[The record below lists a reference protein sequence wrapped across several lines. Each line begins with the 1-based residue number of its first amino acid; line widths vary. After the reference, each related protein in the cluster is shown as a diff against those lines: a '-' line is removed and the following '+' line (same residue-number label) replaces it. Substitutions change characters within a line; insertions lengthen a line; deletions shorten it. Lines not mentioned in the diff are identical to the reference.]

1 MGKKVKKKNNRAPL
15 KEKRVSSSSPRK
27 VPQRS
32 SPTVEIAVE
41 DVSVVKE
48 RSQCQHLDKCFN
60 FKELSSKLASS
71 EPISCED
78 CQDSS
83 ADRRGSKG
91 KAKHGKKKGGTSV
104 DVKPDA
110 KAIWIC
116 LQCGHYACGGI
127 GLPTNS
133 QIHAVRHVRQTRH
146 PVVIQFENPQL
157 RWCFSCN
164 KLLPVEKT
172 DENGEQSDG
181 LSNVVKLIRDR
192 SIKASPVDI
201 ENTWHASS
209 EVTAATKSECSML
222 SDLEG
227 RNHYVVKGLINLG
240 NTCFFNSILQNLLA
254 IDMLRDHFMKLEECV
269 GPLTIALKKIFIE
282 ARMEG
287 RMKGSINPR
296 SVFGCISSKAPQF
309 KGYEQHD
316 SHELLHALL
325 DGLSTEELT
334 SRKMTKSKEERMSGN
349 PTPSFVDEMFGGEI
363 SSAVCCKECGHTSTV
378 YEPFLNLSLPV
389 PMKKP
394 LAKKVQPVSRAKKTK
409 VPPKS
414 SGKTIRKTGKP
425 SDVVPVQIAS
435 LPSSSN
441 ELSLASEASAASST
455 TTITEKT
462 LSSQNVSDVKEP
474 EKEVLI
480 ENGGECAS
488 DNLTWMDFLGP
499 ELTVENCDISTTQES
514 ENNVEVFISDDS
526 QSISGSGMQVST
538 LHNEP
543 NQGPDFSVN
552 SWDESPLQVQA
563 SEVLL
568 LPYKEESSTAEVA
581 KADDQAS
588 SSILG
593 CAQDDFEGFGLGDMF
608 DEPEIP
614 IGPIARPSAANEVA
628 ESSFVSESEPEE
640 VDNTNAPVS
649 VESCLTYFTK
659 PELLSNENGYNCE
672 KCSKRLQQQRLE
684 MKKQSKVA
692 RKAVANG
699 YQTDVGGDISSF
711 NVDSSVEVKN
721 QRNMNLINGSL
732 SHSSGESSNLKENA
746 DCSSRDRTKP
756 VDCQKGKMDSLV
768 LNEDEAKVDKDMNPG
783 LAYASG
789 CNNTSN
795 QENSDDKSGSYLS
808 NDDPKGRGLAK
819 TNIESLS
826 SQISAENQPEKS
838 EDCEMNS
845 DSTIVNVKRDA
856 TKRFLIHKAPPILTV
871 HIKRFSPDARGRYSK
886 LNGHVKFKETIDL
899 KPYMDTRCAD
909 RDKCKYRLVGVV
921 EHSGSMRGGH
931 YVAYV
936 RGGNRK
942 RRNGEAE
949 EDASVWYYASDACV
963 NEVSLDRVLGCEA
976 YILFYEITGQIF
988 G

>member
-1 MGKKVKKKNNRAPL
+1 MGKKVKKKTNRAPS

-32 SPTVEIAVE
+32 NETVETADE
-41 DVSVVKE
+41 EVSVVKE
-48 RSQCQHLDKCFN
+48 KSQCRHLDKCFN
-60 FKELSSKLASS
+60 LNELTSKLGSS
-71 EPISCED
+71 EPISCEG
-78 CQDSS
+78 CQESS
-83 ADRRGSKG
+83 ADRRGGRG
-91 KAKHGKKKGGTSV
+91 KARHGKKKGGTSV
-104 DVKPDA
+104 DVKTDS

-116 LQCGHYACGGI
+116 LQCGHYSCGGI

-133 QIHAVRHVRQTRH
+133 QSHAVRHVRQTRH

-164 KLLPVEKT
+164 TLLPVEKT
-172 DENGEQSDG
+172 EENGEQKDG
-181 LSNVVKLIRDR
+181 LFNVVKLIRDR
-192 SIKASPVDI
+192 SMESSPVDV

-209 EVTAATKSECSML
+209 AVTAATKSESSVL
-222 SDLEG
+222 SDLDR

-254 IDMLRDHFMKLEECV
+254 IDMLSDHFMKLEECV

-282 ARMEG
+282 ARTEI

-316 SHELLHALL
+316 SHELLRVLL
-325 DGLSTEELT
+325 DALSSEELT
-334 SRKMTKSKEERMSGN
+334 SRKMMNCKEEKISGDLT
-349 PTPSFVDEMFGGEI
+349 PTFVDEMFGGQI

-378 YEPFLNLSLPV
+378 YEPFLDLSLPV

-409 VPPKS
+409 APPKRN
-414 SGKTIRKTGKP
+414 GKTIPKTDKA
-425 SDVVPVQIAS
+425 SDVIPVQIAS
-435 LPSSSN
+435 VPSSSN
-441 ELSLASEASAASST
+441 ESSLPSEASASST
-455 TTITEKT
+455 TTIMEKT
-462 LSSQNVSDVKEP
+462 LTSQNVSDVKKS

-488 DNLTWMDFLGP
+488 DDLTWMDFLGP
-499 ELTVENCDISTTQES
+499 ELNAENCDISTTQDS

-526 QSISGSGMQVST
+526 QQSVSGLSVQVSS

-543 NQGPDFSVN
+543 NKQPDFSSVN
-552 SWDESPLQVQA
+552 SQDDEAPLQVQA

-581 KADDQAS
+581 KEDDRAS

-593 CAQDDFEGFGLGDMF
+593 CAQEDFDGFGLGDMF

-614 IGPIARPSAANEVA
+614 IGPIARPSTSNEVV
-628 ESSFVSESEPEE
+628 ESSFNSESDPEE

-684 MKKQSKVA
+684 MKKQSRVA
-692 RKAVANG
+692 CKAVANG
-699 YQTDVGGDISSF
+699 YQTAVGGDTSSF
-711 NVDSSVEVKN
+711 NEDSSVEVKN
-721 QRNMNLINGSL
+721 QKNMNLANGSI
-732 SHSSGESSNLKENA
+732 SYGSCESSNLKENA
-746 DCSSRDRTKP
+746 DCSSRDCTKP
-756 VDCQKGKMDSLV
+756 VNCQKGKMDSLA
-768 LNEDEAKVDKDMNPG
+768 LDEDDAKVNIDVNPG
-783 LAYASG
+783 LAYSSG

-795 QENSDDKSGSYLS
+795 QENSDDKSNCSLS
-808 NDDPKGRGLAK
+808 NDDPKRSELAK
-819 TNIESLS
+819 TNIEHLS
-826 SQISAENQPEKS
+826 PQLSAGNQSEKR
-838 EDCEMNS
+838 EDGEMDS

-856 TKRFLIHKAPPILTV
+856 TKRFLIHKAPPILTI
-871 HIKRFSPDARGRYSK
+871 HMKRFSPDARGRYSK
-886 LNGHVKFKETIDL
+886 LNGHVRFKETIDL
-899 KPYMDTRCAD
+899 KPYLDTRYAD
-909 RDKCKYRLVGVV
+909 RDKCNYRLVGVV

-936 RGGNRK
+936 RGSNRK
-942 RRNGEAE
+942 RSNGEAE
-949 EDASVWYYASDACV
+949 EDASVWYYASDAVV
-963 NEVSLDRVLGCEA
+963 NEVTLDRVLGCEA
-976 YILFYEITGQIF
+976 YILFYEIT
-988 G
+988 